1 MMYIVLSF
9 IINSILLGQFPV
21 DYGLNRST
29 NSETYFEQG
38 VHHNSIRHIKQFNN
52 RLFLATSSGL
62 GYLDITDISNP
73 IYYNINNSNLPSG
86 GVPALKLYSDNNEAF
101 IFTTGLTS
109 TYEVADNK
117 YHHRGTGISWSLDSG
132 NSWNYSSQPVDD
144 AEAGTYMSVPWYDK
158 TFSKKVWHTT
168 VDNISYDIAADVNN
182 GYIYAPLW
190 GGGLKRLN
198 YIDNLSNWETIPL
211 PMDDQDS
218 LKCDEPFPSNYKYDP
233 STDGTGSYN
242 HGVFSTLI
250 DNNVIWVGTAGG
262 INKGVINNDNCID
275 WYHYTDEDGLASNWV
290 VGIYKQNTNNLN
302 RVWAIT
308 WTQPD
313 APHSLSYTDDGGNMW
328 HRVTQFKD
336 FNLIVYSLF
345 VDNKDRLLATTNEGL
360 YVSEDDG
367 NFWYKLF
374 IGSDAITGEQII
386 YDKLLSSVIIDD
398 NIIVGSSDGL
408 AVTTDLGSQ
417 WDIIRSWENAHQS
430 NNAINFSMY
439 PNPLYKNSKS
449 SVFYSNGKSRF
460 IFSNPNQ
467 YISKIDIYDF
477 SMEHVIKLENY
488 STIGSQTELIWD
500 GKNKYGDVVANGA
513 YFCRLSL
520 NDKYHW
526 TKVLVVN

>member
-1 MMYIVLSF
+1 MYIILTF
-9 IINSILLGQFPV
+9 IIHSILLGQFPM

-29 NSETYFEQG
+29 NSETQIEEG

-52 RLFLATSSGL
+52 KLFLATSSGL
-62 GYLDITDISNP
+62 GYLDVSDISNS
-73 IYYNINNSNLPSG
+73 IYFNIDNSNLPIG
-86 GVPALKLYSDNNEAF
+86 GVPALKLYDSGSEAF

-109 TYEVADNK
+109 TYEVADDK

-132 NSWNYSSQPVDD
+132 DSWNYSSQPVDD
-144 AEAGTYMSVPWYDK
+144 AEAGTYMEVDWYGY

-168 VDNISYDIAADVNN
+168 VDNVSYDISADLDN

-190 GGGLKRLN
+190 GCGLKRLDYTN
-198 YIDNLSNWETIPL
+198 VSSDWETIPL

-218 LKCDEPFPSNYKYDP
+218 LKCNEPFPSGYKYDP

-250 DNNVIWVGTAGG
+250 DDDVIWVGTAGG
-262 INKGVINNDNCID
+262 INKGIINDNNCID
-275 WYHYTDEDGLASNWV
+275 WYHYTDENGLASNWV
-290 VGIYKQNTNNLN
+290 VGIHKQNTNNLD
-302 RVWAIT
+302 RIWAIT

-313 APHSLSYTDDGGNMW
+313 APHSLSYTDDNGNTW
-328 HRVTQFKD
+328 NRINQFED
-336 FNLIVYSLF
+336 LGLIVYSLF
-345 VDNKDRLLATTNEGL
+345 VDNEDRLLATTNEGL

-367 NFWYKLF
+367 DFWYKLF
-374 IGSDAITGEQII
+374 IGFDLNTGEQLL
-386 YDKLLSSVIIDD
+386 YDKLLSAIIINDD
-398 NIIVGSSDGL
+398 DIIVGSSDGL
-408 AVTTDLGSQ
+408 AITVDLGSN
-417 WDIIRSWENAHQS
+417 WDIIRSWEDANQLGDGV
-430 NNAINFSMY
+430 NFSMY

-477 SMEHVIKLENY
+477 SMDHVIQLNNY
-488 STIGSQTELIWD
+488 SIIGPQTELIWD
-500 GKNKYGDVVANGA
+500 GKNKYGDIVANGA

-520 NDKYHW
+520 NDNYHW